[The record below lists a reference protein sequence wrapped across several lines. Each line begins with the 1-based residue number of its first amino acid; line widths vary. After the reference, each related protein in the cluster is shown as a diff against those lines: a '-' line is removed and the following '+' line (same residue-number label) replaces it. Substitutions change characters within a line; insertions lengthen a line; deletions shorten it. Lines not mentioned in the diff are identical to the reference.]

1 MMIRGAAFGIA
12 IALTAPAHAAGVR
25 EIGPAD
31 PLRKP
36 VLDRLH
42 REVDAAIAQPN
53 QFVVSKLRQQG
64 DWVYA
69 EVTPQTPAGKP
80 IDIAKSAF
88 AELEKEG
95 MLDSHI
101 IYALLQRGKS
111 GWTVRSWQMGPT
123 DVVQA
128 GWPEEF
134 GVSHELVGLR
144 RP

>member
-1 MMIRGAAFGIA
+1 MIRGAALGIA
-12 IALTAPAHAAGVR
+12 ITLAAPAHAAGVR
-25 EIGPAD
+25 DIGPAD

-53 QFVVSKLRQQG
+53 KFVVSALRQQG

-69 EVTPQTPAGKP
+69 EVTPRTLAGKP

-88 AELEKEG
+88 AEIDREG

-101 IYALLQRGKS
+101 IYALLHREGG
-111 GWTVRSWQMGPT
+111 GWTVKSWQMGPT

-134 GVSHELVGLR
+134 GVSYELVGLR